1 MSHVDT
7 NDAPQQETHRGIRG
21 RFAARRILRDSCA
34 VMFSLIWLFPVYW
47 MLVTAIK
54 PRDEVIETTPA
65 FVPGRISFDSFRIAV
80 TQSGFLSNLR
90 NSAAVTI
97 TAMVLAVGVAFLSC
111 AALTQYRFRGRRA
124 IMLAVLCIQMIPG
137 SALLIP
143 QFVVFNRIGL
153 LDSYTGLVLAYI
165 AMTLPFSIWNLRG
178 FFLNLPEA
186 IFESARVEGAN
197 DWQILWRIT
206 FPLVAPGIV
215 STSVVTFI
223 NAWND
228 YLISYTF
235 IKDQSRYTL
244 PVWLASFTTPTGTDF
259 GAQMAASV
267 LFSLPVIVFFMIVQR
282 NITRGITTGAVK

>member
-1 MSHVDT
+1 MSGDETGGVRHPERHGGT
-7 NDAPQQETHRGIRG
+7 NWRAGGNPIRDAVAI
-21 RFAARRILRDSCA
+21 
-34 VMFSLIWLFPVYW
+34 VFSLIWLFPVYW

-54 PRDEVIETTPA
+54 PREEVIEATPA

-80 TQSGFLSNLR
+80 TQSGFLTNLR
-90 NSAAVTI
+90 NSAAVTL
-97 TAMVLAVGVAFLSC
+97 AAVVLAVGVAFLSC

-124 IMLAVLCIQMIPG
+124 IMLVVLCIQMIPG

-143 QFVVFNRIGL
+143 QFVVFNRVGL

-178 FFLNLPEA
+178 FFLNLPDA

-235 IKDQSRYTL
+235 IKDQGRYTL

-267 LFSLPVIVFFMIVQR
+267 LFSLPVVVFFMIVQR
-282 NITRGITTGAVK
+282 NIARGVTTGAVK